1 MNVKMNYNRD
11 RIKGL
16 ILWRF
21 NAYCGAAAIHEVEC
35 SSARGLWHLV
45 DCSSHKFEGS
55 CCRNARAA
63 IHDVECCTI
72 SGCRSCRGG

>member
-21 NAYCGAAAIHEVEC
+21 NAYCGAAAIHEVEMI
-35 SSARGLWHLV
+35 HLV
-45 DCSSHKFEGS
+45 YCGS
-55 CCRNARAA
+55 CIAAAA
-63 IHDVECCTI
+63 IHEPQCT
-72 SGCRSCRGG
+72 R